1 LTLLFL
7 ALSHEARKIAESER
21 RLKEELREI
30 AECGVR
36 NAEWG
41 KKIKK
46 EEARRI
52 PEI

>member
-1 LTLLFL
+1 MKVVGRT
-7 ALSHEARKIAESER
+7 ER
-21 RLKEELREI
+21 N
-30 AECGVR
+30 CGVR